1 MKRSVGTRVA
11 ALALCLLMLATSAL
25 AAAQSGSLTGRYEG
39 IGVYVDGEGG
49 LFLTGYDGT
58 MTQRYAR
65 QILCVNEQ
73 KVIYLAGEEIEDLG
87 GEIVRLELSD
97 FRETVLADGVYAAC
111 AAQTGQI
118 YYVPVLD
125 RVQLMKLDAETATA
139 ELVATT
145 TSAISGLEAQPDGI
159 LVDTQEGSGALF
171 YDADSGAFTFSSDT
185 LARQTAYAGEC
196 YLRLSDEGLLT
207 AEFIQDQRVEFVDFG
222 VVSFAQLDGKIY
234 YLTSSS
240 LAQRRLKAFDPQN
253 MSWQMLALYDEGVV
267 QVAASAHSLFLL
279 EGERGQV
286 FVYDPETQ
294 TQTPFAFCGEEALR
308 MDGYVLKEMRLEALS
323 GQVNLYATFEAEDL
337 EAEAEVPAFTFG
349 DEPAQQE
356 QTLSVE
362 RLVASWAVEGE
373 QNTADVL
380 QPQSYGTL
388 SRGSRG
394 EEVRAL
400 QQRLIE
406 LGYLDDVADG
416 IFGAKTQYAVRL
428 LQTDLAERG
437 FSANGVA
444 TPELQD
450 VLFNENLAAYDPYKP
465 LSRGN
470 SNLRVTILQERLREL
485 GFLADAADGIYG
497 ERTQEAVALFE
508 TENGLLSDG
517 AADSQML
524 RKLYASDARACQGYI
539 YMEKG
544 DTGYR
549 VRQLNERLKELYYF
563 EGTPGSTYNNATVAA
578 VRRFQAEVGLTQ
590 SGVATASMQSQLYS
604 PSAPEYSGYITLQ
617 RGDAN
622 SRVASLQTRLR
633 ELNYYHANV
642 TGNYGSVTKA
652 AVELFQYTAGLEVTG
667 VATVETQQYLFSRY
681 APIYVEPTP
690 TPSAQ
695 PTPTPTP
702 TSGQVG
708 EPKIGISP
716 IDSVSGGVY
725 YLDRAAGKVYFTWS
739 ADGDVEGYYV
749 RISDSTGN
757 TLLSRQVENTSGNL
771 STASLT
777 QGVLYT
783 LSVGAIPENGTVDNA
798 RWSHLQFAL
807 KGTPTATPTATPTT
821 TPTATPTPALGEVS
835 IPQVD
840 IAPVKSVGVDMV
852 NYVEEGTLTLS
863 WSAEGDVEYYHVE
876 IFDGMWTTL
885 VERDFTA
892 QSTTLGTR
900 DMRQGEVYVLRVTAV
915 PTNGSLE
922 DGKYAQLRFALEP
935 ESPTAEPEVGTVT
948 NVQAKVSPV
957 SYEEDGVQYVN
968 GDFEL
973 SWSAEGDVSA
983 YRVIVS
989 DGSRDIIDTT
999 TTERA
1004 GQFGYSTLAEG
1015 VVYELRVTAIPVNGT
1030 EADGATATVRFAAEA
1045 QPEVGTVTNVQ
1056 AKVSP
1061 VSYEEDGVQYVNGD
1075 FELSWSAEGDVSAYR
1090 VIVSDGSRDI
1100 IDTTTTERAG
1110 QFGYSTLA
1118 EGVVYE
1124 LRVTAIPV
1132 NGTEADGATATV
1144 RFAAEPQPEVESE
1157 LPAQESGSDGE
1168 SPAQAAIWDAPM
1180 DRNSDPAW
1188 IMQLQDVL
1196 VQWGW
1201 LQLEGEGAATYGQ
1214 LDERTIQAVLELQT
1228 YVNEQ
1233 YAQGG
1238 APLELIDP
1246 SAQTPSIGTDTL
1258 KMLFNDQ
1265 GVTISKPQG

>member
-222 VVSFAQLDGKIY
+222 VVSFAELDEKIY

-279 EGERGQV
+279 EGETGQV
-286 FVYDPETQ
+286 FVYDSETQ

-604 PSAPEYSGYITLQ
+604 SSAPEYSGYITLQ

-622 SRVASLQTRLR
+622 SRVASLQSRLR

-681 APIYVEPTP
+681 APVYVEPTP

-807 KGTPTATPTATPTT
+807 KGTPTATPTATPTTTPTT

-1045 QPEVGTVTNVQ
+1045 QPEV
-1056 AKVSP
+1056 
-1061 VSYEEDGVQYVNGD
+1061 
-1075 FELSWSAEGDVSAYR
+1075 
-1090 VIVSDGSRDI
+1090 
-1100 IDTTTTERAG
+1100 
-1110 QFGYSTLA
+1110 
-1118 EGVVYE
+1118 
-1124 LRVTAIPV
+1124 
-1132 NGTEADGATATV
+1132 
-1144 RFAAEPQPEVESE
+1144 ESE
-1157 LPAQESGSDGE
+1157 LPPQESGSDGE

-1196 VQWGW
+1196 EQWGW

-1214 LDERTIQAVLELQT
+1214 LDERTIHAVLELQT

-1265 GVTISKPQG
+1265 GVTIPKPQG